1 MTDKLHNLPLFPL
14 DIFLLVGGMT
24 RLRIFE
30 PRYLKMVSLS
40 SSLGGFIISSNKQ
53 EANNEIRW
61 GSLVEVV
68 NFDKGDDGILEIDVR
83 CTALVSLSNIK
94 QDKDQ
99 LHFADFYRFDHWSQG
114 NTGQHET
121 FLSDSL
127 KMLFQ
132 SNQLLNELYPEKLIN
147 NGDWVISRWLEL
159 LPIPFAMK
167 NKFIFNS
174 SFSEAQNLVNSII
187 SKEI

>member
-30 PRYLKMVSLS
+30 RRYLKMISLS
-40 SSLGGFIISSNKQ
+40 ASMGGFIISSNKQ
-53 EANNEIRW
+53 EDSNATRW

-68 NFDKGDDGILEIDVR
+68 NFDKGEDDILEIDVK
-83 CTALVSLSNIK
+83 CTALVGLSNIE
-94 QDKDQ
+94 QDSDE
-99 LHFADFYRFDHWSQG
+99 LHFADYSRFEHWSQG
-114 NTGQHET
+114 NTDQHEA

-127 KMLFQ
+127 HMLFKG
-132 SNQLLNELYPEKLIN
+132 NKLLDELYPEKLID

-159 LPIPFAMK
+159 LPIPFDMK
-167 NKFIFNS
+167 NEFIFKS
-174 SFSEAQNLVNSII
+174 SFSEAQTLVNSII
-187 SKEI
+187 SKEN